1 MNYFEFVGKVKENFL
16 KLERSTK
23 NVDWNV
29 RNSQRFK
36 DFVRGIKMMIINEN
50 LDFNKDYDIREL
62 DKQKIMVNRMMDE
75 FEKWIAEPQVD
86 VMESVSKNWNEV
98 FAQLVSCISKSDN
111 IKKLEVVSKYRAIS
125 STTYK

>member
-62 DKQKIMVNRMMDE
+62 DKQKIMVNRMMEE

-86 VMESVSKNWNEV
+86 VLETVNKNWNEV
-98 FAQLVSCISKSDN
+98 FVQLITCISKSDK
-111 IKKLEVVSKYRAIS
+111 IKKLELVAKYRALNS
-125 STTYK
+125 SAPK